1 MHWNNIRKLTGFCL
15 PLSVLWCWEQTIR
28 DKSTKKSKRT
38 MTPLLPQWSKESPRF
53 FSIFKSIFI
62 RSFSKISKLM
72 HCWHNIWVKHI
83 KFFFYPARKCSC
95 LSKPRLNIAPKKR
108 ILDDLGKLSCIS
120 FRPVFFRRILNFCRL
135 CPTPLVILQVAPL
148 AIFVL
153 IPMHLKWS
161 LAALQCSQALHQ
173 TRPSPHH

>member
-1 MHWNNIRKLTGFCL
+1 MIKRKSSFLFNFQVDFHSILLKNLQTYALLTQY
-15 PLSVLWCWEQTIR
+15 LSKTHKV
-28 DKSTKKSKRT
+28 
-38 MTPLLPQWSKESPRF
+38 
-53 FSIFKSIFI
+53 
-62 RSFSKISKLM
+62 
-72 HCWHNIWVKHI
+72 
-83 KFFFYPARKCSC
+83 FFYPARKCSC